1 MTSLTA
7 FAPYEDKISILSGS
21 QVPRFTGASKGSRL
35 PGPPTGLHLS
45 KNKVTKLRA
54 LSC

>member
-1 MTSLTA
+1 MLTA
-7 FAPYEDKISILSGS
+7 FAPYEDKIPIISGF
-21 QVPRFTGASKGSRL
+21 QVPRITGTPKGSRL
-35 PGPPTGLHLS
+35 PGPPNGLHLS